1 MTALQG
7 ELLGIIRRDRSR
19 RTRRQ
24 KFGKFLGALASWL
37 LTLASSVLIGGWF
50 FMLGVG
56 VIRAEWLPQVPTLGY
71 WWAVL
76 IAYLLRCGLTRLPQ
90 STSKKKEADR

>member
-1 MTALQG
+1 VTALQG
-7 ELLGIIRRDRSR
+7 ELLGLIRRDRTR

-24 KFGKFLGALASWL
+24 KFGKFLKALL
-37 LTLASSVLIGGWF
+37 GGWF

-56 VIRAEWLPQVPTLGY
+56 VVHAEWLPQVPTLGY

-76 IAYLLRCGLTRLPQ
+76 IGYLLRCGLTRTPQ
-90 STSKKKEADR
+90 STSKKKDGDK

>member
-1 MTALQG
+1 VTALQG
-7 ELLGIIRRDRSR
+7 ELLGLIRRDRTR

-24 KFGKFLGALASWL
+24 KFGKFLKALLTWL
-37 LTLASSVLIGGWF
+37 LPIVSNALFGGWF

-56 VIRAEWLPQVPTLGY
+56 VVHAEWLPQVPTLGY

-76 IAYLLRCGLTRLPQ
+76 IGYLLRCGLTRTPQ
-90 STSKKKEADR
+90 STSKKKDGDK